1 MVIESFN
8 YQLDEAQMEG
18 MVTLQ
23 QSDNGSSPRSTT
35 PNSLAEAEREFL
47 GEEAFKRRISLE
59 RKRTERSAKPFLLML
74 LETGREHNRAKGGL
88 VFSGAISAL
97 MASTRETDVV
107 GWYED
112 QSALGVMFTDLV
124 VYEKNSVLSA
134 MLSRVSNILRDN
146 LTFEQFNQISISF
159 HFFPDNWD
167 HDTQQPS
174 NPMLYPDLSQRHKS
188 TRLSSITKRVMD
200 VVGSMLIL
208 AIFSPVFLI
217 VALAVRLSSKGPVFY
232 SQQRVG
238 QYGKPFTFI
247 KFRSMYAGND
257 SRIHQEY
264 VAQLIAGQ
272 AQRHPTNGGSNG
284 NGNGSGAGVYKLTN
298 DPRIT
303 PVGSFLRRTSLDELP
318 QLVNVLR
325 GEMSLVGPRPA
336 IPYEVAKYQTWH
348 RRRVLEVKPGITG
361 LWQVN
366 GRCKVG
372 FDEMVRLDL
381 RYAKAWSPWFDLKI
395 LLQTPRA
402 VLLGAGA
409 H

>member
-1 MVIESFN
+1 M
-8 YQLDEAQMEG
+8 DE
-18 MVTLQ
+18 
-23 QSDNGSSPRSTT
+23 
-35 PNSLAEAEREFL
+35 
-47 GEEAFKRRISLE
+47 
-59 RKRTERSAKPFLLML
+59 
-74 LETGREHNRAKGGL
+74 
-88 VFSGAISAL
+88 
-97 MASTRETDVV
+97 
-107 GWYED
+107 
-112 QSALGVMFTDLV
+112 
-124 VYEKNSVLSA
+124 
-134 MLSRVSNILRDN
+134 
-146 LTFEQFNQISISF
+146 
-159 HFFPDNWD
+159 
-167 HDTQQPS
+167 
-174 NPMLYPDLSQRHKS
+174 
-188 TRLSSITKRVMD
+188 
-200 VVGSMLIL
+200 VGSMLIL
-208 AIFSPVFLI
+208 AVISPALLI
-217 VALAVRLSSKGPVFY
+217 VALAVKLSSKGPVCY

-247 KFRSMYAGND
+247 KFRSMYVGND

-272 AQRHPTNGGSNG
+272 AQRHQTNVDGNG
-284 NGNGSGAGVYKLTN
+284 NGNDSAAGVYKLTN

-366 GRCKVG
+366 GRCRIG

-381 RYAKAWSPWFDLKI
+381 RYAKAWSPWFDVKI
-395 LLQTPRA
+395 LMRTPRA
-402 VLLGAGA
+402 VLLGEGA